1 MIPKGYTII
10 ARNYVAEIV
19 EFQTLEI
26 IQTPDEGL
34 LYHIATKYG
43 EDYVAEG
50 QIKPIRKMLEKECEE
65 LNKALEASRGTH
77 IERSYNKIH

>member
-1 MIPKGYTII
+1 MPKGFII
-10 ARNYVAEIV
+10 VVRDYVAEIV
-19 EFQTLEI
+19 EFQTIEI
-26 IQTPDEGL
+26 IKMPDDERIF
-34 LYHIATKYG
+34 HIVTKFG
-43 EDYVAEG
+43 EDYVKEG